1 MTLTPQHLPTHL
13 LHHAHDRDGNGY
25 VSLDEATSI
34 LQSAPFNF
42 PASKVGHLLLRL
54 IDWQAPPTN
63 QRAGWA
69 EVGHLLAK
77 FDKDGNGKLDIE
89 EFADFYAEAKATC
102 VSPSHCLSLPRSHFE
117 QNTPPIC
124 SCASLP
130 FPPSL
135 PTPSFFPSLPR
146 PFFAF
151 SSPPSFFRYDPRFS
165 SSSRRLGLSSFSSLL
180 LSSPYFHSSFPAT
193 FPRHS
198 SPFISLTLLFLS
210 LASLSSPT

>member
-1 MTLTPQHLPTHL
+1 MTLTPQHLPTHS

-102 VSPSHCLSLPRSHFE
+102 VSPSRCLSLPRSHFE

-151 SSPPSFFRYDPRFS
+151 SSTVLLP
-165 SSSRRLGLSSFSSLL
+165 LLSFSDTIPVFPPLLAVWAFRLFHLVCSPPLISTRRFQPPFLATRL
-180 LSSPYFHSSFPAT
+180 LSFLLPFCSFP
-193 FPRHS
+193 
-198 SPFISLTLLFLS
+198 
-210 LASLSSPT
+210 